1 MQRETSLS
9 SQVAGDN
16 SNNYKFCI
24 HSDFV
29 VVNSCGYF
37 IARKRYKKSTNIEIH
52 TIHKNK
58 YKYKS
63 WQSLSMKASPEG
75 SAERGLWPSEKQR
88 PIPREKE
95 DRGEG
100 RGREIH
106 QHKVASSVEG
116 RMQGGGDQGVAC
128 RPGLA
133 GLRSR
138 MISSKMIC
146 EKWKWFVEAAEKFGP
161 SPTEA
166 WA

>member
-37 IARKRYKKSTNIEIH
+37 IARKRYKRSTNIEIH

-58 YKYKS
+58 YKHKG
-63 WQSLSMKASPEG
+63 WQWKRLLRAAPSEASDHQRSSDQFLG
-75 SAERGLWPSEKQR
+75 RRERG
-88 PIPREKE
+88 
-95 DRGEG
+95 G

-106 QHKVASSVEG
+106 QHEVASSVEV